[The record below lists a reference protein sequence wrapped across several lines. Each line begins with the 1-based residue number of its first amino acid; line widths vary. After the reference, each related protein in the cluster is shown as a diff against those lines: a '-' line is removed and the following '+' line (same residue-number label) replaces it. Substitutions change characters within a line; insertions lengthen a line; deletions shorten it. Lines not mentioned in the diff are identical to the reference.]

1 MDCNQCLYLLVGG
14 GIFMTVA
21 KKAIVWGLFAAGG
34 TLTAFV
40 FPALI
45 ALFLLI
51 ATGNVPEGLQFEQ
64 IHTFAASWLGKA
76 CLFVVLFLSVWH
88 AAHRLRVVAHD
99 FGIRKDTLIANAVY
113 TVAAI
118 CTVLAA
124 FYLLSIG

>member
-1 MDCNQCLYLLVGG
+1 MA
-14 GIFMTVA
+14 IA
-21 KKAIVWGLFAAGG
+21 KKAVVWGLFAAGG
-34 TLTAFV
+34 TLTSFI

-64 IHTFAASWLGKA
+64 IHDFAASWLGKA
-76 CLFVVLFLSVWH
+76 CLFIVLFLSVWH

-99 FGIRKDTLIANAVY
+99 FGIRKDKLVANAVY

-118 CTVLAA
+118 GSLLAA
-124 FYLLSIG
+124 FYLLMIN